1 MAFRARG
8 GYNTRMNSA
17 FQRCEA
23 YKTNIIIAFQRCGGY
38 NTKKNRLPNVEKP
51 INVICVPPLFR
62 RLHKCI

>member
-8 GYNTRMNSA
+8 GYNTR
-17 FQRCEA
+17 
-23 YKTNIIIAFQRCGGY
+23 IIMPFQRCGGY

-62 RLHKCI
+62 RIHKCI